1 MINQQLILISIL
13 LLAGGTYMIRYS
25 GFYLADR
32 FSFSSNQKQ
41 MFSDAACVL
50 LFSLAVLSTFFNE
63 STFSGSSK
71 IIGVMVALI
80 FAWKKYSLIVVII
93 VAVILTA
100 LFRYIGL
107 S

>member
-1 MINQQLILISIL
+1 MINQQLILIGIL

-32 FSFSSNQKQ
+32 FSFSSNQKR